1 MELVFNSQPILET
14 SELQLLPLQI
24 EDFEALY
31 KVASD
36 PEIWKQHPN
45 KDRWKK
51 EVFAV
56 FFDGAIK
63 SGGAFKIVEK
73 KAKKLLEVH
82 VSTILTLRRVLY
94 LSGIPFMRFLLG
106 NRS

>member
-36 PEIWKQHPN
+36 PEFGN
-45 KDRWKK
+45 N
-51 EVFAV
+51 
-56 FFDGAIK
+56 
-63 SGGAFKIVEK
+63 
-73 KAKKLLEVH
+73 
-82 VSTILTLRRVLY
+82 TL
-94 LSGIPFMRFLLG
+94 
-106 NRS
+106 

>member
-63 SGGAFKIVEK
+63 VVE
-73 KAKKLLEVH
+73 LLK
-82 VSTILTLRRVLY
+82 
-94 LSGIPFMRFLLG
+94 
-106 NRS
+106 